1 MAIVAVFEF
10 PNDPVDKYEQVFQ
23 AGGPPILEQ
32 PGRIHH
38 VCYRTE
44 TGFTVVDV
52 WADEQSF
59 AAFGQVIGPAT
70 QQAGLDAKPMVYPVQ
85 GMISHDG
92 QQSR

>member
-1 MAIVAVFEF
+1 
-10 PNDPVDKYEQVFQ
+10 
-23 AGGPPILEQ
+23 
-32 PGRIHH
+32 
-38 VCYRTE
+38 
-44 TGFTVVDV
+44 VVDV